1 MIFLLACIG
10 ALLIILYFRKAVL
23 LMPAWMMLT
32 PKALLLVDVPGIPV
46 LSLYRFL
53 MAMVLV
59 MYLLTLA
66 LARKGSVRKGPF
78 FTGLM
83 SFLGVAAVSVLMNI
97 GSASAGLLTWIALC
111 LEVGVPVL
119 AFSHFAGGL
128 GLAEAKRLLR
138 IYVMFFSLLAVY
150 AIAAYLVN
158 WNPYIDF
165 INSTTQTGRVMART
179 YADTLRGMRAQGT
192 TSHPITYGA
201 LVAIMLLTYYV
212 ARLCG
217 QVRMRDM
224 LAMAAVSGCIIIS
237 MLFTNS
243 RSPLMLYFFGLL
255 VFGVSVGV
263 VRSLKYSLLGGMAF
277 VIALATSNVFLEK
290 VLSVVNIFDASVG
303 AEQNGSDLAMRAG
316 QFAISLSYF
325 WQSPIWG
332 LGLDATRELV
342 AGGAAADLYD
352 AESVVFTLLINQGV
366 LGFIGYI
373 GLLFAVLRGVGR
385 LLPTVSSRR
394 MFNGLVLG
402 YALFTMATGVMD
414 TLQLFLLLS
423 LFVGAYGRA
432 FAASDAT
439 HHGMPD
445 GQMVQA
451 SAMRG
456 SAMPDAGK
464 LKRGGV

>member
-1 MIFLLACIG
+1 MIFLLVCIG

-59 MYLLTLA
+59 MYLMTLA

-78 FTGLM
+78 FSGLM
-83 SFLGVAAVSVLMNI
+83 LFPGVAAVSVLMNI
-97 GSASAGLLTWIALC
+97 GSASAGLLTGLRCARSGC
-111 LEVGVPVL
+111 SGP

-138 IYVMFFSLLAVY
+138 VYVVFFSLLSVY

-224 LAMAAVSGCIIIS
+224 MAMAAVSGCIIIS

-243 RSPLMLYFFGLL
+243 RSPLMLYFFALL
-255 VFGVSVGV
+255 VFGVSVGI

-316 QFAISLSYF
+316 QFAVSLSYF
-325 WQSPIWG
+325 WQSPSGAWVW
-332 LGLDATRELV
+332 TRL
-342 AGGAAADLYD
+342 ANWWPAAQRPI
-352 AESVVFTLLINQGV
+352 STM
-366 LGFIGYI
+366 
-373 GLLFAVLRGVGR
+373 
-385 LLPTVSSRR
+385 PK
-394 MFNGLVLG
+394 
-402 YALFTMATGVMD
+402 ALF
-414 TLQLFLLLS
+414 L
-423 LFVGAYGRA
+423 
-432 FAASDAT
+432 
-439 HHGMPD
+439 HC
-445 GQMVQA
+445 
-451 SAMRG
+451 
-456 SAMPDAGK
+456 
-464 LKRGGV
+464 

>member
-1 MIFLLACIG
+1 MTPNQGIATEPPQLPFGQRSAIAHLAWRHSHDLSVGMHRRAADHPLLPKGRAPDAG
-10 ALLIILYFRKAVL
+10 LDDAHA
-23 LMPAWMMLT
+23 
-32 PKALLLVDVPGIPV
+32 KALLLVDVPGIPV

-59 MYLLTLA
+59 MYLMTLA

-78 FTGLM
+78 FNGLM
-83 SFLGVAAVSVLMNI
+83 LFLGVAAVSVLMNI

-138 IYVMFFSLLAVY
+138 VYVVFFSLLAVY

-179 YADTLRGMRAQGT
+179 YADTLQGMRAQGT

-224 LAMAAVSGCIIIS
+224 MAMAAVSGCIIIS

-243 RSPLMLYFFGLL
+243 RSPLMLYFFALL
-255 VFGVSVGV
+255 VFGVSVGI

-316 QFAISLSYF
+316 QFAVSLSYF
-325 WQSPIWG
+325 WQSPLG
-332 LGLDATRELV
+332 LGSGRDSRTGGRRRGGRSVRCRKRCVHPADQPGIAGLHRLHRLV
-342 AGGAAADLYD
+342 ACRA
-352 AESVVFTLLINQGV
+352 
-366 LGFIGYI
+366 
-373 GLLFAVLRGVGR
+373 
-385 LLPTVSSRR
+385 SRR
-394 MFNGLVLG
+394 GTTSADGRFSSNVHRARAGLRLV
-402 YALFTMATGVMD
+402 
-414 TLQLFLLLS
+414 
-423 LFVGAYGRA
+423 
-432 FAASDAT
+432 
-439 HHGMPD
+439 HHGHRSD
-445 GQMVQA
+445 GYVA
-451 SAMRG
+451 VVPAPVAVCGCLWKGIRCF
-456 SAMPDAGK
+456 
-464 LKRGGV
+464 